1 MNSLKALIEALE
13 AAALDCIDAKAKAEA
28 ATTAFLLTIAE
39 DGSADATY
47 DTARTARADADARVS
62 EATTTLLAIA
72 AAVVIV
78 HSNYGAVTKDTP

>member
-1 MNSLKALIEALE
+1 MNSLEALIEALE

-28 ATTAFLLTIAE
+28 ATTAFLSTIAE

-47 DTARTARADADARVS
+47 YTARADADARVS

-78 HSNYGAVTKDTP
+78 HSNYGATTKDPHE